1 VSRVWEPQAG
11 ESSKAFSCF
20 ACYRDLGPQ
29 RTLREAAGLFYGK
42 EDGPTQGELDTVKR
56 WSAKFEWSERT
67 RHFDGWL
74 QMERRDAIAEHVRE
88 NAEDH
93 AKRESRLREQAL
105 DVRERAMEKSL
116 LMLKS
121 PLYRQ
126 ERIVEVD
133 GEEVTLIMNPAN
145 WNLTTAANLFN
156 LAQNRPGLTE
166 DEIEAIGTLDFSN
179 LSEDELIRLMDL
191 EAKIVVLPPDHGGG
205 R

>member
-1 VSRVWEPQAG
+1 M
-11 ESSKAFSCF
+11 
-20 ACYRDLGPQ
+20 
-29 RTLREAAGLFYGK
+29 REAAGLFYGK

-74 QMERRDAIAEHVRE
+74 QMEKRDAIAEHVRE